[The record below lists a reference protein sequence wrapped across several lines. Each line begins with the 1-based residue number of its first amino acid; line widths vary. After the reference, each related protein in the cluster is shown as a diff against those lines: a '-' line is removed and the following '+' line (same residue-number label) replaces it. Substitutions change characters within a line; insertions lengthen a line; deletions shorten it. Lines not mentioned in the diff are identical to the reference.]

1 MAGTVPAASEVP
13 ARVWPDLSSEP
24 LEPVDQSHP
33 LQSNGCRGLSPH
45 PGGASAGVPGTFVRT
60 AGTRR
65 SVTFVTEQ
73 RMTGTVPAPRGA
85 SAGVPGTFVR
95 TAGTRRSVT
104 FVTEQRMTGIVPAP
118 RGCQRGCAWI
128 FRQNRWNLQISHI
141 RYRATDDGDCPRIFG
156 SSSAGVA
163 GSFVRTAGTC
173 RSLTSVTARPGDGD
187 CPRSFGSG
195 SAGVAGSFVRTAGTR
210 RSVTFVTEQRMT
222 GTVPAASGVAA
233 RVWLDLSSEPLEP
246 ADRSHPLQRD
256 PVTGT
261 VPAPRGCQRG
271 CAWNFRQ
278 NRWNLQ
284 IGHIRYSATR

>member
-1 MAGTVPAASEVP
+1 
-13 ARVWPDLSSEP
+13 
-24 LEPVDQSHP
+24 
-33 LQSNGCRGLSPH
+33 LSPH
-45 PGGASAGVPGTFVRT
+45 PG
-60 AGTRR
+60 
-65 SVTFVTEQ
+65 
-73 RMTGTVPAPRGA
+73 VPAAGA
-85 SAGVPGTFVR
+85 
-95 TAGTRRSVT
+95 
-104 FVTEQRMTGIVPAP
+104 
-118 RGCQRGCAWI
+118 AWI

-246 ADRSHPLQRD
+246 ADRSHPLQRVPGDGDCPRTPGMPGAGVPGTFVRTAGTCRSVTSVTGGD

-261 VPAPRGCQRG
+261 VPAASGVAAAGVPGSFVRTAGTRRSITSVTARDPVTG
-271 CAWNFRQ
+271 TVPAASGVAARVWPGTFVRTAGT
-278 NRWNLQ
+278 RRS
-284 IGHIRYSATR
+284 ITSVTAATR